1 MVNKENLMSNIK
13 KFFLDINN
21 NPIPYAICY
30 IAGNLMQ
37 VILKILDK
45 LIFGN

>member
-1 MVNKENLMSNIK
+1 LKKKENQINQIK
-13 KFFLDINN
+13 KIIHDIEI
-21 NPIPYAICY
+21 NPLPYLICY